1 MKIVFVTLFLP
12 LGLLLLAVLAM
23 AVVLWR
29 EHRVGAGWYGRKG
42 ALALLGIF
50 VFGWVISMPA
60 FGSGL
65 GAILFNHVQGR
76 QLKDASEADAIVVLT
91 AGMINAGPAA
101 GWLPRP
107 QSIQRLAVAY
117 ELQRLIN
124 IRLPVIVSGGYT
136 EGVQAPSEAR
146 VAADFF
152 AHQRTEVTP
161 TELEEVSTDTFE
173 SALQL
178 APVLAKRGAKN
189 VLLVTSDVHMLRA
202 LAYYRARG
210 VDAIPAP
217 AVALPVGMGMR
228 SYLPSIYG
236 LSLTTDALYEFYGLA
251 LALLTGRINFADLS
265 YRPTTIT
272 PTQIGEPRVL

>member
-1 MKIVFVTLFLP
+1 VKIVFVTLFLP
-12 LGLLLLAVLAM
+12 LGLLLMAVLAM
-23 AVVLWR
+23 AVFLWR
-29 EHRVGAGWYGRKG
+29 EHRVGAGWYGRRG
-42 ALALLGIF
+42 ALVLGAVF
-50 VFGWVISMPA
+50 LFGWVVSMPA

-65 GAILFNHVQGR
+65 GALLFNQVKGR
-76 QLKDASEADAIVVLT
+76 HLNTPAEADAVVVLT

-101 GWLPRP
+101 GWLPKA

-124 IRLPVIVSGGYT
+124 IRLPVIVSGGFT

-146 VAADFF
+146 VVADFF

-178 APVLAKRGAKN
+178 APVLAKRGARN

-210 VDAIPAP
+210 IDAIPAP
-217 AVALPVGMGMR
+217 AVALPTQMGVR
-228 SYLPSIYG
+228 SYLPSVYGLSVTSDAIYEIYG
-236 LSLTTDALYEFYGLA
+236 LVLA
-251 LALLTGRINFADLS
+251 LMSGRINFSDLT
-265 YRPTTIT
+265 YNR
-272 PTQIGEPRVL
+272 E